1 MDLQQLLNAGVLQP
15 AALTSYIVNDA
26 PQVPTRLGRLSD
38 GRPGGG
44 TLFTSKGMLST
55 ILPVRFNSQ
64 TQTLVPAAPRG
75 SPPQPKA
82 LGVDRER
89 YFSAIHLPQRSSV
102 LADELL
108 IIRARAGNDF
118 ERFVGGVQ
126 GKVNALQNVHRND
139 LDYTLEHLRWGA
151 LRGIVLDADGETE
164 ILDIYTEF
172 GVTQIEH
179 PMVLGTT
186 TTKVLIKILELKR
199 LMEGVLGAVA
209 FSGIHVYMSPEFSSK
224 FFGHASVEKAFENYQ
239 EGKTLRDDN
248 RTGFAFGNTGVTFEE
263 ASGTIGGQPLVPAGE
278 AIALPLGVDGM
289 FIQDFAPADTMDAIG
304 AETPMEGLPFYSNPY
319 PMQYGKGIEL
329 LSQSNPVT
337 LNTRPRAVIKLT
349 TN

>member
-15 AALTSYIVNDA
+15 AALTDYIINTA
-26 PQVPTRLGRLSD
+26 PQEPTRLGSLSD

-44 TLFTSKGMLST
+44 NLFTSKGMLST
-55 ILPVRFNSQ
+55 ILSMRFNEQ

-82 LGVDRER
+82 LGVDRLR
-89 YFSAIHLPQRSSV
+89 HFSSVHLPQRSSV

-126 GKVNALQNVHRND
+126 GKINALQDVHRKD
-139 LDYTLEHLRWGA
+139 LDYTLEHHRWGA
-151 LRGIVLDADGETE
+151 LRGKVLDADGTTE
-164 ILDIYTEF
+164 ILDIYDEF
-172 GVTQIEH
+172 GVSQIEH

-186 TTKVLIKILELKR
+186 TTKVLIKIIELKR
-199 LMEGVLGAVA
+199 LVEGVLGAVG
-209 FSGIHVYMSPEFSSK
+209 FTGIHVYMSPEFSSK
-224 FFGHASVEKAFENYQ
+224 FFAHGSVEKAFELYQ
-239 EGKTLRDDN
+239 EGRTLRDDN
-248 RTGFAFGNTGVTFEE
+248 RKGFAFGNTGVTFEE
-263 ASGTIGGQPLVPAGE
+263 VSGSIAGQPLVPAGE
-278 AIALPLGVDGM
+278 AIAFPLGVRDM
-289 FIQDFAPADTMDAIG
+289 FIQDFAPADTIDAIG
-304 AETPMEGLPFYSNPY
+304 AETPMAGLPFYTNPY
-319 PMQYGKGIEL
+319 PLQYGKGIET

-337 LNTRPRAVIKLT
+337 LNTRPRAVIRLT